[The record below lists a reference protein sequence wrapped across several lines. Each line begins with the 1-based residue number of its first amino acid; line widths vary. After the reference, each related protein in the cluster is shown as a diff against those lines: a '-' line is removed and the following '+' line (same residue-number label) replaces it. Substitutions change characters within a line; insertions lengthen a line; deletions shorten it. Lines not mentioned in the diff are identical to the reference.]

1 VKRGNATSKSNFVP
15 YSLDVPA
22 ELILRLRN
30 MDSMTTESI
39 LRLLLG
45 CVVLL
50 AGRNIFWLFIALVG
64 FLVGIEL
71 AEIWLAGRPIWM
83 IISAAIVMGLI
94 GAVLSMLYERVAFA
108 LAGFYAAGYLAIVLA
123 AKLGIDTVT
132 VGVVLTVGLLGALL
146 AALLMD
152 GAIIVLSSLAGAA
165 AIISTIAAD
174 PAVEMALF
182 FVLVTIGVLVQWA
195 VISRRGHL

>member
-1 VKRGNATSKSNFVP
+1 
-15 YSLDVPA
+15 
-22 ELILRLRN
+22 
-30 MDSMTTESI
+30 
-39 LRLLLG
+39 
-45 CVVLL
+45 
-50 AGRNIFWLFIALVG
+50 
-64 FLVGIEL
+64 
-71 AEIWLAGRPIWM
+71 M

>member
-1 VKRGNATSKSNFVP
+1 
-15 YSLDVPA
+15 
-22 ELILRLRN
+22 
-30 MDSMTTESI
+30 
-39 LRLLLG
+39 
-45 CVVLL
+45 
-50 AGRNIFWLFIALVG
+50 
-64 FLVGIEL
+64 
-71 AEIWLAGRPIWM
+71 M

-165 AIISTIAAD
+165 AIISTIAAAPRCRNGPFLCAGND
-174 PAVEMALF
+174 WSASTMGCALPTRASLGEVAAERLPRLSF
-182 FVLVTIGVLVQWA
+182 CRPNFAIQRHTISKKAAKKQKKLLTA
-195 VISRRGHL
+195 